1 MITGEALPLP
11 LEQSLSRMTEKQEI
25 TKEILQI
32 WADDM
37 EDKMITYHINRLESV
52 LREQI
57 AQEIETQIESLS
69 LGDGLFKSGM
79 LGAVAIVRGKN
90 D

>member
-1 MITGEALPLP
+1 
-11 LEQSLSRMTEKQEI
+11 MTEKQEI
-25 TKEILQI
+25 TKEILQN
-32 WADDM
+32 WADNM
-37 EDKMITYHINRLESV
+37 EDKIITDYVNRLESV

-57 AQEIETQIESLS
+57 AKEIEAQIESLS

>member
-1 MITGEALPLP
+1 
-11 LEQSLSRMTEKQEI
+11 MTDKQEI
-25 TKEILQI
+25 TREILQN
-32 WADDM
+32 WADNM

-57 AQEIETQIESLS
+57 AKEIEAEHKECGTFDDCTHEEDASI
-69 LGDGLFKSGM
+69 
-79 LGAVAIVRGKN
+79 ARGNN

>member
-1 MITGEALPLP
+1 
-11 LEQSLSRMTEKQEI
+11 MTEKQEI
-25 TKEILQI
+25 TKEILQN
-32 WADDM
+32 WADNM
-37 EDKMITYHINRLESV
+37 EDKMIAYHINRLEST

-57 AQEIETQIESLS
+57 AKEIEAQIESLS

>member
-1 MITGEALPLP
+1 LILGVITGEALPLP
-11 LEQSLSRMTEKQEI
+11 LEQSLSRMTEQE
-25 TKEILQI
+25 
-32 WADDM
+32 
-37 EDKMITYHINRLESV
+37 

-57 AQEIETQIESLS
+57 AKEIEAQIESLS